1 MKKVLLLLAVA
12 NVIIISAIAQN
23 KTEKYLE
30 DKYSWYVSLNL
41 GNAVGKYQN
50 ILKDANKNGTK
61 GGLVIGGLMNP
72 YNRSRASAV
81 FYGGELG
88 FQSNGRDE
96 APFSASLGEFYVA
109 NYSFW
114 LNGVARYRPILWSSK
129 LNPYADAFFG
139 AKVIR
144 TAVAQQFGQDES
156 EVLKAINKIVP
167 NYGAGVGIGIK
178 LSGQL
183 KNNYLDIGL
192 YYQQAD
198 ATRIVKPNSVEING
212 TYQASFKQILTSTN
226 QIVIKIGLTG
236 FL

>member
-1 MKKVLLLLAVA
+1 MKPRIYLLLMFNCL
-12 NVIIISAIAQN
+12 IISVFAQN
-23 KTEKYLE
+23 QTEKYLE

-41 GNAVGKYQN
+41 GNAVGNYQK
-50 ILKDANKNGTK
+50 ILEDADKTGTK
-61 GGLVIGGLMNP
+61 GGLVIGSLMNP
-72 YNRSRASAV
+72 YKRSKASTV
-81 FYGGELG
+81 FYGGEFG
-88 FQSNGRDE
+88 FQSNGRDKE
-96 APFSASLGEFYVA
+96 PISASLGEFYVA
-109 NYSFW
+109 NHSFW

-139 AKVIR
+139 AKLIR
-144 TAVAQQFGQDES
+144 TSVVEQFGQDES
-156 EVLKAINKIVP
+156 EILKAVNKLVP
-167 NYGAGVGIGIK
+167 NYGAGVGLGIK

-212 TYQASFKQILTSTN
+212 TYQASFKQILTSTS
-226 QIVIKIGLTG
+226 QIVVKIGLTG

>member
-1 MKKVLLLLAVA
+1 MKQKIIFLFILNLL
-12 NVIIISAIAQN
+12 ITSAFAQD

-41 GNAVGKYQN
+41 GNAVGKYQK

-72 YNRSRASAV
+72 YNRSKASTV

-88 FQSNGRDE
+88 YQSNGRDE
-96 APFSASLGEFYVA
+96 DFVSNAQGDFYVS
-109 NYSFW
+109 NHSFW

-139 AKVIR
+139 AKLIR
-144 TAVAQQFGQDES
+144 TSVVEQFGQDES
-156 EVLKAINKIVP
+156 EILKAVNKIVP
-167 NYGAGVGIGIK
+167 NYGAGVGLGIK

-198 ATRIVKPNSVEING
+198 ATRIVKPNTVEINSS
-212 TYQASFKQILTSTN
+212 YQASFKQILTSTN

>member
-1 MKKVLLLLAVA
+1 MKPGIYLLLIFNCL
-12 NVIIISAIAQN
+12 IISAFAQN
-23 KTEKYLE
+23 KAEKYLE

-41 GNAVGKYQN
+41 GNAIGKYQK
-50 ILKDANKNGTK
+50 ILKDADKAGTK
-61 GGLVIGGLMNP
+61 GGLVIGGLLNP
-72 YNRSRASAV
+72 YKRSKASTV
-81 FYGGELG
+81 FYGGEFG

-96 APFSASLGEFYVA
+96 DPFSASLGEFYVA
-109 NYSFW
+109 NHSFW

-139 AKVIR
+139 AKLIR
-144 TAVAQQFGQDES
+144 TTVVEQFGQDES
-156 EVLKAINKIVP
+156 EILKAVNKIVP
-167 NYGAGVGIGIK
+167 NYGAGVGLGIK

-198 ATRIVKPNSVEING
+198 ATRIVKPNSVEINS

-226 QIVIKIGLTG
+226 QIVVKIGLTG

>member
-1 MKKVLLLLAVA
+1 MKRVLLLLAVA
-12 NVIIISAIAQN
+12 NMFIISAIAQG

-30 DKYSWYVSLNL
+30 DKYSWYISLNL
-41 GNAVGKYQN
+41 GNAVGNYQK
-50 ILKDANKNGTK
+50 ILEDADKAGTK

-72 YNRSRASAV
+72 YKRSKASTV
-81 FYGGELG
+81 FYGGEFG
-88 FQSNGRDE
+88 FQSNGRDKD
-96 APFSASLGEFYVA
+96 PISASLGDFYVA
-109 NYSFW
+109 NHSFW

-139 AKVIR
+139 AKLIR
-144 TAVAQQFGQDES
+144 TSVVEQFGQDES
-156 EVLKAINKIVP
+156 EILKAVNKLVP
-167 NYGAGVGIGIK
+167 NYGAGVGLGIK

-226 QIVIKIGLTG
+226 QIVVRIGLTG

>member
-1 MKKVLLLLAVA
+1 MKRVLLLLAVA
-12 NVIIISAIAQN
+12 NVFIISAIAQN
-23 KTEKYLE
+23 KAEKYLE

-41 GNAVGKYQN
+41 GNAVGNYQK
-50 ILKDANKNGTK
+50 ILKDADKAGSK

-72 YNRSRASAV
+72 YKRSRASTV
-81 FYGGELG
+81 FYGGEFG
-88 FQSNGRDE
+88 FQSNGRDKE
-96 APFSASLGEFYVA
+96 PISASLGDFYVA
-109 NYSFW
+109 NHSFW
-114 LNGVARYRPILWSSK
+114 LNGLARYRPILWSSK

-139 AKVIR
+139 AKLIR
-144 TAVAQQFGQDES
+144 TTVVEQFGQDES
-156 EVLKAINKIVP
+156 EILKAVNKIVP
-167 NYGAGVGIGIK
+167 NYGAGVGLGIK

-226 QIVIKIGLTG
+226 QIVVKIGLTG

>member
-1 MKKVLLLLAVA
+1 MKQRIILLLIL
-12 NVIIISAIAQN
+12 NCLIIKAIAQD

-72 YNRSRASAV
+72 YNRSRASTV

-88 FQSNGRDE
+88 YQSNGRDE
-96 APFSASLGEFYVA
+96 DFVSNAQGDFYVS
-109 NYSFW
+109 NHSFW

-139 AKVIR
+139 AKIIR
-144 TAVAQQFGQDES
+144 TAVVEQFGQDES

-178 LSGQL
+178 LNGQL

-198 ATRIVKPNSVEING
+198 ATRIVKPNTVEINSS
-212 TYQASFKQILTSTN
+212 YQASFKQILTSTN
-226 QIVIKIGLTG
+226 QFMIKIGLTG

>member
-1 MKKVLLLLAVA
+1 MKQKIIFLFILNLL
-12 NVIIISAIAQN
+12 ITSAFAQD

-41 GNAVGKYQN
+41 GNAVGKYKK

-72 YNRSRASAV
+72 YNRSKASTV

-88 FQSNGRDE
+88 YQSNGRDE
-96 APFSASLGEFYVA
+96 DFVSNAQGDFYVS
-109 NYSFW
+109 NHSFW

-139 AKVIR
+139 AKLIR
-144 TAVAQQFGQDES
+144 TSVVEQFGQDES
-156 EVLKAINKIVP
+156 EILKAVNKIVP
-167 NYGAGVGIGIK
+167 NYGAGVGLGIK

-198 ATRIVKPNSVEING
+198 ATRIVKPNTVEINSS
-212 TYQASFKQILTSTN
+212 YQASFKQILTSTN

>member
-1 MKKVLLLLAVA
+1 MKRLLLLFVVA
-12 NVIIISAIAQN
+12 NVMIINAIAQN

-72 YNRSRASAV
+72 YNRSRASTV
-81 FYGGELG
+81 FYGGEFG

-96 APFSASLGEFYVA
+96 KPFSASLGEFYVA

-144 TAVAQQFGQDES
+144 TAVVEQFGQDES
-156 EVLKAINKIVP
+156 EVLKAVNKLVP

-178 LSGQL
+178 LGEQL

>member
-1 MKKVLLLLAVA
+1 MKPRIYLLIVLNCL
-12 NVIIISAIAQN
+12 IISAVAQD
-23 KTEKYLE
+23 KTGKYLE

-41 GNAVGKYQN
+41 GNAVGNYQK
-50 ILKDANKNGTK
+50 ILEDADKAGTK

-72 YNRSRASAV
+72 YKRSKASTV
-81 FYGGELG
+81 FYGGEFG
-88 FQSNGRDE
+88 FQSNGRDKE
-96 APFSASLGEFYVA
+96 PISASLGEFYVA
-109 NYSFW
+109 NHSFW

-139 AKVIR
+139 AKLIR
-144 TAVAQQFGQDES
+144 TSVVEQFGQDES
-156 EVLKAINKIVP
+156 EILKAVNKLVP
-167 NYGAGVGIGIK
+167 NYGAGVGLGIK

-226 QIVIKIGLTG
+226 QIVVKIGLTG

>member
-1 MKKVLLLLAVA
+1 MKQKIILLLISNCL
-12 NVIIISAIAQN
+12 IISAFSQE

-50 ILKDANKNGTK
+50 ILKDANKNGAK
-61 GGLVIGGLMNP
+61 SGLVIGGLMNP
-72 YNRSRASAV
+72 YKRSKASTV
-81 FYGGELG
+81 FYGGEFG

-96 APFSASLGEFYVA
+96 DPFSASLGEFYVA
-109 NYSFW
+109 NHSFW

-139 AKVIR
+139 AKLIR
-144 TAVAQQFGQDES
+144 TAVVEQFGQDET
-156 EVLKAINKIVP
+156 EVLKAVNKIVP
-167 NYGAGVGIGIK
+167 NYGAGVGLGIK

>member
-1 MKKVLLLLAVA
+1 MKPKIYLLLIFNCL
-12 NVIIISAIAQN
+12 IISVFAQN
-23 KTEKYLE
+23 KTDKYLE
-30 DKYSWYVSLNL
+30 DKYSWYISLNL
-41 GNAVGKYQN
+41 GNAVGNYQK
-50 ILKDANKNGTK
+50 ILEDADKAGTK

-72 YNRSRASAV
+72 YKRSRASTV
-81 FYGGELG
+81 FYGGEFG
-88 FQSNGRDE
+88 FQSNGRDKT
-96 APFSASLGEFYVA
+96 PFSASLGDFYVA
-109 NYSFW
+109 NHSFW

-139 AKVIR
+139 AKLIR
-144 TAVAQQFGQDES
+144 TSVVEQFGQDES
-156 EVLKAINKIVP
+156 EILKAVNKIVP
-167 NYGAGVGIGIK
+167 NYGAGVGLGIK

-226 QIVIKIGLTG
+226 QIVVKIGLTG

>member
-1 MKKVLLLLAVA
+1 MKQKIILFIVLNCL
-12 NVIIISAIAQN
+12 IINAIAQN

-50 ILKDANKNGTK
+50 ILKEANKNGAK
-61 GGLVIGGLMNP
+61 SGLVVGGLMNP
-72 YNRSRASAV
+72 YKRSKASTV
-81 FYGGELG
+81 FYGGEFG

-96 APFSASLGEFYVA
+96 DPFSASLGEFYVA
-109 NYSFW
+109 NHSFW

-139 AKVIR
+139 AKLIR
-144 TAVAQQFGQDES
+144 TAVVEQFGQDET
-156 EVLKAINKIVP
+156 EVLKAVNKIVP
-167 NYGAGVGIGIK
+167 NYGVGVGLGVK

-226 QIVIKIGLTG
+226 QIVVKIGLTG

>member
-1 MKKVLLLLAVA
+1 MKPKIYLLIVFNCL
-12 NVIIISAIAQN
+12 IISAIAQN
-23 KTEKYLE
+23 KAEKYLE

-41 GNAVGKYQN
+41 GNAVGSYQK
-50 ILKDANKNGTK
+50 IFQDADKAGTK
-61 GGLVIGGLMNP
+61 SGLVIGGLMNP
-72 YNRSRASAV
+72 YKRTKASTV
-81 FYGGELG
+81 FYGGEFG
-88 FQSNGRDE
+88 IQSNGRDKE
-96 APFSASLGEFYVA
+96 LISASLGEFYVA

-114 LNGVARYRPILWSSK
+114 ANGVARYRPILWSSK

-139 AKVIR
+139 AKLIR
-144 TAVAQQFGQDES
+144 TAVVEQFGQDES
-156 EVLKAINKIVP
+156 EVLKAVNKIVP
-167 NYGAGVGIGIK
+167 NYGAGVGLGIK

-226 QIVIKIGLTG
+226 QIVVKIGLTG